1 MHINVSDV
9 FSSLNSHQHVPGDI
23 IIIIIIIIIITRL

>member
-9 FSSLNSHQHVPGDI
+9 FRSLNSHQHVPCD
-23 IIIIIIIIIITRL
+23 IIIIITRL